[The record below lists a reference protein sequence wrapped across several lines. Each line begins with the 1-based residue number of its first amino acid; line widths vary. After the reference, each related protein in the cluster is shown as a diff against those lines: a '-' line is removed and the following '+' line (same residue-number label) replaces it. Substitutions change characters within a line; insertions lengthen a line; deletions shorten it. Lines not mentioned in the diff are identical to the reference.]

1 MRTWDRFRQVRPDL
15 AEAGR
20 SLFYQHGVGLAF
32 VATVRPDGGPRVHP
46 MCPVITED
54 GLFAFIIP
62 SPKRAAL
69 IRDGRF
75 AMHTFPCPQ
84 NEDAF
89 TSPAWPRRDP
99 TRRCANRSRGSSSM
113 SGDGKSHLPDSRS
126 KCCSSSSL
134 TRACLREPLATAIT
148 AQSTRSGRARPSKGC
163 VRRGAGSASRERR
176 PRCDRA
182 GRPGRRLS
190 RRRHSRR

>member
-1 MRTWDRFRQVRPDL
+1 MRTWNQFRQVRPDL
-15 AEAGR
+15 NEAGR

-89 TSPAWPRRDP
+89 YLTGVAE
-99 TRRCANRSRGSSSM
+99 TRPDATLRQSIARLFLDERGWQEPPPGFEEQM
-113 SGDGKSHLPDSRS
+113 LFEFLIDTCL
-126 KCCSSSSL
+126 L
-134 TRACLREPLATAIT
+134 TRTT
-148 AQSTRSGRARPSKGC
+148 GHGDQSPKHTVWKSET
-163 VRRGAGSASRERR
+163 V
-176 PRCDRA
+176 
-182 GRPGRRLS
+182 
-190 RRRHSRR
+190 